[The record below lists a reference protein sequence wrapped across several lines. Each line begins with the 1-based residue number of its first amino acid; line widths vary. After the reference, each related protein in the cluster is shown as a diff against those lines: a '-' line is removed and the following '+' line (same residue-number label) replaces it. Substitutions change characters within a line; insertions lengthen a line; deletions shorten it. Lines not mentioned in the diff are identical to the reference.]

1 MREEGEIWEEASGRK
16 FTKVD
21 GKRQQ
26 ITKIPP
32 KGFDKCD
39 DCEKLILKTIDQ
51 QTYNRFK
58 KCKYCQIDFEMK
70 LKREDKRSGTTKWED
85 WVKEQEEKRWEAV
98 LAEYESEMDGVEMC
112 KILKGD
118 KRTSHIPFLM
128 LTAKTDIEFEK
139 IGLDVGA
146 WDYIAK
152 PFNTNHLIQKIKNI
166 IETRN
171 HFKSFLFCSIK
182 I

>member
-1 MREEGEIWEEASGRK
+1 MGKNIEKVKKLIAGVGGKRTPGVGYTGKTIEMRKEGEIWVEASGRK

-70 LKREDKRSGTTKWED
+70 LKKEDKWED
-85 WVKEQEEKRWEAV
+85 WVKEMEKQRWEAV
-98 LAEYESEMDGVEMC
+98 LAEYEAEMEQMKEADGPFDKTVANAIGNHEQGLN
-112 KILKGD
+112 KI
-118 KRTSHIPFLM
+118 
-128 LTAKTDIEFEK
+128 
-139 IGLDVGA
+139 
-146 WDYIAK
+146 
-152 PFNTNHLIQKIKNI
+152 
-166 IETRN
+166 
-171 HFKSFLFCSIK
+171 
-182 I
+182 

>member
-1 MREEGEIWEEASGRK
+1 MGRNIEKVKKLIAGVGGKGTPRIGYTGKTIEMRKEGEVWEEVSGRK
-16 FTKVD
+16 STKVD

-70 LKREDKRSGTTKWED
+70 LKKEGKWED
-85 WVKEQEEKRWEAV
+85 WVKEMEEKRWEKV
-98 LAEYESEMDGVEMC
+98 LAEYESEMMGIKDADSPFDKTVAKAIGNHEQNQS
-112 KILKGD
+112 KI
-118 KRTSHIPFLM
+118 
-128 LTAKTDIEFEK
+128 
-139 IGLDVGA
+139 
-146 WDYIAK
+146 
-152 PFNTNHLIQKIKNI
+152 
-166 IETRN
+166 
-171 HFKSFLFCSIK
+171 
-182 I
+182 